1 MSEDFPL
8 REKRTKKTPFRF
20 FNTNALRRRAKEEEE
35 GKGEGRG
42 DQRRDDVRG
51 NGARKAWTEQVV
63 DRVGVAS

>member
-1 MSEDFPL
+1 MRISL
-8 REKRTKKTPFRF
+8 REKKTPFRF
-20 FNTNALRRRAKEEEE
+20 INNTNALRRRAKEEEE

-42 DQRRDDVRG
+42 DQRRDDGRG